1 MSEISKKE
9 WKANQRREYHS
20 RVAARKKSKLGPQ
33 EKKAIRERN
42 EANRERNNRPYTIL
56 HGGYFREDL
65 AQ

>member
-1 MSEISKKE
+1 MPELSKKE
-9 WKANQRREYHS
+9 QKANQRREYHS
-20 RVAARKKSKLGPQ
+20 RIAAGKKKKLNPQ
-33 EKKAIRERN
+33 EKRAVRERN